1 MTKLL
6 IPGLTTVLD
15 ALNRH
20 KKLRLNDN
28 NLSLSLESAARVVKT
43 ERGPRYLGADYATY
57 RYTLTMTLHED
68 QMQTLIKILNASPVN
83 GEPTND

>member
-20 KKLRLNDN
+20 KKLRL
-28 NLSLSLESAARVVKT
+28 SLE
-43 ERGPRYLGADYATY
+43 ADTAQST
-57 RYTLTMTLHED
+57 
-68 QMQTLIKILNASPVN
+68 AS
-83 GEPTND
+83 